1 MRKLLLVF
9 LAIFLCTL
17 VLTPL
22 NSITIAAPK
31 AEDDFQLT
39 KVAEGI
45 FAGISIPTGFAG
57 SNAGF
62 IIGDDGVIVVDTFT
76 YPSAAEELIGQI
88 EARTSLPIKYVVN
101 THYHLDHVG
110 GNQVF
115 ADRHIPIIAQ
125 ENTRDWIPTK
135 NSKFLASADELKKRR
150 ADTADQ
156 LSKMAADDNGRP
168 ALERR
173 LHLTDLMLNIKL
185 VQPTITYKSEEMHIF
200 LGKRE
205 VVLFTL
211 LGHTGGDTLVY
222 VPDADVMF
230 TGDMGWSKYLPN
242 LVDATVND
250 WIPSLERIIKSHK
263 TAKFVPGH
271 GPVASVAEI
280 TDFHDYMS
288 DLRDRVKQA
297 ISEGQTLE
305 QAQDQLSKTLPEK
318 FKSFSGQ
325 GFVKPNISDMYK
337 ELKGTKGK

>member
-1 MRKLLLVF
+1 MKKILIGF
-9 LAIFLCTL
+9 LAAFVCT
-17 VLTPL
+17 VVVIPRS
-22 NSITIAAPK
+22 NTIAASK
-31 AEDDFQLT
+31 GEDDFQLT
-39 KVAEGI
+39 KVAEGV

-76 YPSAAEELIGQI
+76 YPQATEELIAQI

-115 ADRHIPIIAQ
+115 AARNIPIIAQ
-125 ENTRDWIPTK
+125 ENTRVWVPTK

-150 ADTADQ
+150 ADTAEQ
-156 LSKMAADDNGRP
+156 LSKMDTDDKGRP

-173 LHLTDLMLNIKL
+173 LHAADLLLSIKL
-185 VQPTITYKSEEMHIF
+185 VPPTVTYTTDSVHLF

-211 LGHTGGDTLVY
+211 PGHTGGDTLVY
-222 VPDADVMF
+222 VPDADVLF

-250 WIPSLERIIKSHK
+250 WIPSLEKIIKNHN

-288 DLRDRVKQA
+288 DLRDRVRTA
-297 ISEGQTLE
+297 IAAGVTLE
-305 QAQDQLSKTLPEK
+305 QAQDQLSQTLPEK
-318 FKSFSGQ
+318 FKAFSGQ

-337 ELKGTKGK
+337 ELKGTKNK